1 MNYIFITG
9 LGRSG
14 TSFISALLSKIRDVH
29 VGHEDTGSREFW
41 LLSWYL
47 QDTSYATEY
56 LLRKK
61 KKIEADIHSGWYID
75 SDSYLQNA
83 TDDLQ
88 KVFKPKAVFHLARNP
103 KEVVRSI
110 YTRRNENDIHLLPKE
125 KKDIQRWMDGNRFE
139 QVCWN
144 WRNAVENLLDKNVP
158 VIKLEEL
165 TEDYN
170 YFNEKLLKPFGFTLE
185 KNKWE
190 EIKNKKVNKTRS
202 ALFRYTYAKVKGKH
216 YQPDVLPDFPEWPD
230 EYKKIFTEYCFPAMK
245 RLGYSL

>member
-1 MNYIFITG
+1 MKYIFITG

-14 TSFISALLSKIRDVH
+14 TSFISALLRKIKGVH
-29 VGHEDTGSREFW
+29 VGHENTGSREFW

-47 QDTSYATEY
+47 KDSDYITEY

-61 KKIEADIHSGWYID
+61 KKLESEVNSGWYID

-83 TDDLQ
+83 TDELK
-88 KVFKPKAVFHLARNP
+88 KVFQPEEIFHLVRHP
-103 KEVVRSI
+103 EEVIRSI
-110 YTRRNENDIHLLPKE
+110 YTRRNENDIHLVPK
-125 KKDIQRWMDGNRFE
+125 KTVDIQRWMDGTRFE

-144 WRNAVENLLDKNVP
+144 WRNAVENLLDKNIP

-165 TEDYN
+165 TENYN
-170 YFNEKLLKPFGFTLE
+170 YFCERLLNPFGFTLE

-216 YQPDVLPDFPEWPD
+216 YQPDVLP
-230 EYKKIFTEYCFPAMK
+230 EYANWTEEQKKIFSEYCFPAMK
-245 RLGYSL
+245 QLGYSV